1 LLTYDVACQYHVHL
15 AKRFSISFPDLL
27 DIINQMRL
35 LVPKK
40 HLDGH
45 KEDCRYR
52 FSLNYEKGSGRAHG
66 EGIEVSWR
74 GIKLIGPSTRQM
86 NHGHRHD
93 VVIDFCNEHNNAK
106 LQDLG

>member
-1 LLTYDVACQYHVHL
+1 RILVTYDVACQYFIHL
-15 AKRFSISFPDLL
+15 KSRFLLSFAALAPLI
-27 DIINQMRL
+27 DIVNM

-52 FSLNYEKGSGRAHG
+52 FSLNYTKGSGRSHG
-66 EGIEVSWR
+66 EGVEVSWSESKQA
-74 GIKLIGPSTRQM
+74 GASTRQM

-93 VVIDFCNEHNNAK
+93 TLNDLHNDWNWCK
-106 LQDLG
+106 I